1 MDINYIIADKTH
13 ISLIKKLIYDY
24 WLEIELEK
32 IQNQTPNIYPD
43 ESVQKL
49 IQSTILHTYKFF
61 SDPNYRIEDDMIYL
75 ITFKNRIIGLVSFG
89 IYENFSE
96 LFIYDLCIIKEFQ
109 GRGYGK
115 NTLKFA
121 EEIANQ
127 NKLNKL
133 GLWVDNDNVKA
144 YNLYNNFGFEFFED
158 RIFDWFNS
166 KGKVTKQTISKYLV
180 KNL

>member
-75 ITFKNRIIGLVSFG
+75 ITFKI
-89 IYENFSE
+89 E
-96 LFIYDLCIIKEFQ
+96 
-109 GRGYGK
+109 
-115 NTLKFA
+115 
-121 EEIANQ
+121 
-127 NKLNKL
+127 
-133 GLWVDNDNVKA
+133 
-144 YNLYNNFGFEFFED
+144 
-158 RIFDWFNS
+158 
-166 KGKVTKQTISKYLV
+166 
-180 KNL
+180 